1 MSDATMP
8 APPAR
13 ARRRGGHLHFLLLIG
28 LASLWTH
35 GPGLTPPGR
44 GLRSLKSIPCRKCN
58 GVAAKRRDGSFECEK
73 GHRTRIKLGRD
84 GKYYYEEC

>member
-13 ARRRGGHLHFLLLIG
+13 ARRRGGHLPFLLLIG

-44 GLRSLKSIPCRKCN
+44 GLRSLKSIPCSTCKR
-58 GVAAKRRDGSFECEK
+58 VAAKGRDGVFVCEK
-73 GHRTRIKLGRD
+73 GHRTKIKLRRD
-84 GKYYYEEC
+84 GTYEYIEC